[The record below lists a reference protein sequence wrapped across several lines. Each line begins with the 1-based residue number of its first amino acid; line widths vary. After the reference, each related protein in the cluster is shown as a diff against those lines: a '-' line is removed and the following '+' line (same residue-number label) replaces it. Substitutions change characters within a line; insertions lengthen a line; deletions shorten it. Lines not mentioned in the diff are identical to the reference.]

1 MLNFY
6 EKRIVFQEVPNE
18 ISLAFGIT
26 GCPLRCKGCHSPFS
40 WPAEKG
46 ESLTKG
52 VLLEAIEPYKGMIS
66 TVLFMGGEWDKE
78 LLKELL
84 MACHEAGLKTALYT
98 GLDSVDDDL
107 MAHLTYLK
115 TGRWIPE
122 LGGLASLTTNQKL
135 VHVPT
140 GEDLTFLF
148 RKQ

>member
-46 ESLTKG
+46 EPLTKG

-148 RKQ
+148 RK